1 MKKFSVRKK
10 ISLIITLIFVVTTL
24 AVNIKNFK
32 KDIKYIISTEINNEY
47 NTNQSRDKEKNYNL
61 KDHI

>member
-1 MKKFSVRKK
+1 MLKGHYMKNFCKKK

-47 NTNQSRDKEKNYNL
+47 NTNQSRDKEK
-61 KDHI
+61 III